1 MKVSHVLKA
10 AFVVICCFIVFAFAA
25 VIMPIG
31 IGLLAIWVI
40 AIMLSED
47 ENLS

>member
-1 MKVSHVLKA
+1 MKISHVLKA
-10 AFVVICCFIVFAFAA
+10 ATVVICCFIVFAFVT
-25 VIMPIG
+25 VIIPIG

>member
-1 MKVSHVLKA
+1 MKVSHILKA
-10 AFVVICCFIVFAFAA
+10 VIVVICCFVVFAFAA
-25 VIMPIG
+25 VIIPIG

>member
-1 MKVSHVLKA
+1 MKVSHILKA
-10 AFVVICCFIVFAFAA
+10 AIVVICCFVIFAFAA
-25 VIMPIG
+25 VIIPIG
-31 IGLLAIWVI
+31 IGLLAIWII